1 MKTKTIAFLISALF
15 VSTPS
20 YALFGLGSDKEQSVD
35 TAALTSLATSAL
47 SDSTAS
53 VESSPIVKQ
62 LTDSLGVSPT
72 QASGGAGA
80 LLALA
85 SNSLSGS
92 QSSELTNLIPGMSSL
107 TESVPGLMGMA
118 NNLSAVNDV
127 FAKLGLDPSMVAQ
140 FAPIIMEY
148 LTGQGASSGLLGSLS
163 SIWK

>member
-1 MKTKTIAFLISALF
+1 MKTKTTVFLITALF

-20 YALFGLGSDKEQSVD
+20 YALFGLGSDKDQSVD

-47 SDSTAS
+47 GDSATS

-72 QASGGAGA
+72 QATGGAGA

-85 SNSLSGS
+85 SNSLSS
-92 QSSELTNLIPGMSSL
+92 NQSNELTNLIPGMSNL
-107 TESVPGLMGMA
+107 TDSVPGLMGMA

-127 FAKLGLDPSMVAQ
+127 FAKLGLDPSMVTQ
-140 FAPIIMEY
+140 FAPIILEY
-148 LTGQGASSGLLGSLS
+148 LTGQGASSGLLSSLGN
-163 SIWK
+163 IWK